1 MPWLFLFS
9 GGRKEMRAASVIHH
23 RPCPRIQI
31 VNPETGAV
39 KLSFYLDTIRS
50 LQSFNFSLSNGDLDG
65 SFSLTFFPDRFG
77 KDSALFDVIA
87 KLDVVL
93 IYEGYTVINFPDE
106 KTRINAASNQYA
118 AYPVF
123 TGIIRTKKYV
133 TQMGDSGATR
143 RMSITGTAIT
153 GLVSQFAISLDVEA
167 ACLTKQF
174 EALESFRKSLTIKNS
189 EATKVKEIILS
200 AWDAFC
206 ELSNQLGTPKML
218 EYINRFM
225 GGSDAFFDI
234 EDLDLGY
241 KIGSLFRGETT
252 HDFFSI
258 ADYVV
263 PSPYYEKTAY
273 TNRDGKMKIRIRQS
287 PFDAD
292 KWSKNQ
298 KIKLDG
304 RHVKSFELTESD
316 SEVYTVFFTYLDG
329 SPIEERKTRVIAS
342 QNGNTNSLVQY
353 DAEKFKVYGYRPLFA
368 SFRGYTPSDSDSDSD
383 SKKTGEEAM
392 REATKNLRNW
402 YGNLENM
409 LSGSITLAMTYR
421 NETNFIMPGDVV
433 EFLGGEFYV
442 DGVSHSWTYN
452 GGGEINLSVSRGGK
466 YENGSWARLSG
477 VTDKIKMIEN
487 RE

>member
-87 KLDVVL
+87 KLDVVM

-123 TGIIRTKKYV
+123 TGIIHTKKYV

-153 GLVSQFAISLDVEA
+153 GLVSQFAISLDVT
-167 ACLTKQF
+167 ACSLTKQF
-174 EALESFRKSLTIKNS
+174 QSQEEMRNKLTISNLEES
-189 EATKVKEIILS
+189 YVKEVIKN
-200 AWDAFC
+200 AWEAFVDV
-206 ELSNQLGTPKML
+206 SNQLGTAKMV
-218 EYINRFM
+218 EYIERFM
-225 GGSDAFFDI
+225 GAPDEFFDI
-234 EDLDLGY
+234 EEIQIGY
-241 KIGSLFRGETT
+241 KLGCLFRGETT

-258 ADYVV
+258 ADHVL

-273 TNRDGKMKIRIRQS
+273 TNRNGKMKIRIRQS

-316 SEVYTVFFTYLDG
+316 SEVYTVFFAYLDG
-329 SPIEERKTRVIAS
+329 SSLEEEKMRVIAS
-342 QNGNTNSLVQY
+342 QNENTNSLIQY

-368 SFRGYTPSDSDSDSD
+368 SFRGYTPPDSDSD
-383 SKKTGEEAM
+383 SKKTGKEAM
-392 REATKNLRNW
+392 REATENLRNW